1 MLRRIARGGIPVL
14 AALLG
19 LLAVFVTPPAYA
31 ADIGV
36 HDLETASM
44 PAEYRQFALGSDG
57 LDFDSIE
64 WDDGAWMTYRLH
76 GAAYR
81 YPVKPDAGLTIPN
94 VGKWTDEDG
103 TTRQIDMR
111 LSVKEGDVIAFLPR
125 KGRLW
130 WQTVHTGK
138 EAGAAP
144 YPDEVRSIWGTF
156 TPADGR
162 YGATMTASFTYH
174 DTRESVPDTFKG
186 VVGFNDLDGRG
197 DQPDLLEEG
206 VELLSGFDGAY
217 RLKDAE
223 LAEYG
228 TNGFSGIKRD
238 AGDESRMNESPQILH
253 RLTATWSGSSFTFRY
268 SAIPPK
274 AEPYIDPW
282 STFGPSV
289 DAGDLRWTLNA
300 KAVDKETG
308 TVLRTWSGTVLR
320 IGDKWSIQPPEIG
333 GYRYAGLAA
342 GSDALSGTETS
353 TGLRNRL
360 VVLEYVS
367 NPTTMPDTGGQWPCR
382 PYAVHRRRGRHRRG
396 FGDCRHGTPSGRT
409 ARGLAERAVERAASG
424 VFPFIHPKKTCPK
437 SAPILRT
444 HDPGHEVRNHIRPRG
459 WRRPEPRRCSPR
471 PPHGTCSGAAR
482 RGPAPHDGRPCW
494 RRRGSRP

>member
-144 YPDEVRSIWGTF
+144 YPDEVRSIRRTF

-228 TNGFSGIKRD
+228 TNGFSGIKWD
-238 AGDESRMNESPQILH
+238 AGDESRMNESPPDPPPAHRHLERELLH
-253 RLTATWSGSSFTFRY
+253 IPLQRHTAEGGTIYRPVEYLRPVGRRGRSALDAQREGRGQGDRDRAEDMVRDGSAHRRQVEHPATGDRRIPVRGACGRQRRSF
-268 SAIPPK
+268 
-274 AEPYIDPW
+274 
-282 STFGPSV
+282 
-289 DAGDLRWTLNA
+289 
-300 KAVDKETG
+300 
-308 TVLRTWSGTVLR
+308 
-320 IGDKWSIQPPEIG
+320 
-333 GYRYAGLAA
+333 
-342 GSDALSGTETS
+342 
-353 TGLRNRL
+353 RNRNL
-360 VVLEYVS
+360 DGAEEPSCRSRIRVE
-367 NPTTMPDTGGQWPCR
+367 PDHHARHGGQWPCR